1 MPIKYTRPQL
11 TVDIVTDL
19 VALQKTL
26 MLTQELVLMQQDE
39 TNAIREGR
47 SADEVLEEIHKTK
60 ELADRSVITVTLQGL
75 NHSKWS
81 EFVLKNT
88 ETKEGEDAP
97 TTNVKEAAL
106 DAFPAMIVKAQYK
119 MSKRSVSNDDVE
131 QLLPNLADSQITDII
146 TTIQN
151 LNEPTTTFP
160 KELTQLIWNSSPA
173 L

>member
-1 MPIKYTRPQL
+1 MTIRYIQPQL

-19 VALQKTL
+19 VSLQKTL

-39 TNAIREGR
+39 TNAIRDGR

-60 ELADRSVITVTLQGL
+60 ELADRSIITVTLQGL

-81 EFVLKNT
+81 AYVVKNT
-88 ETKEGEDAP
+88 ESKEDEDAP
-97 TTNVKEAAL
+97 TINVKQAAL

-119 MSKRSVSNDDVE
+119 LSKRSVSNDDVKE
-131 QLLPNLADSQITDII
+131 LLSKLADSQITDII

-151 LNEPTTTFP
+151 LNEPTTAFP
-160 KELTQLIWNSSPA
+160 KELTQLI
-173 L
+173 

>member
-19 VALQKTL
+19 VSLQKTL

-39 TNAIREGR
+39 TDAIRDGR

-81 EFVLKNT
+81 EYVLKNT
-88 ETKEGEDAP
+88 ESKEDADSP
-97 TTNVKEAAL
+97 TIDVKQAAL
-106 DAFPAMIVKAQYK
+106 DAFPAMIVSAQYK
-119 MSKRSVSNDDVE
+119 LSKKNVSNDDVK
-131 QLLPNLADSQITDII
+131 QLLPELADSQITDII

-151 LNEPTTTFP
+151 LNEPTTAFP
-160 KELTQLIWNSSPA
+160 KELTQLI
-173 L
+173 